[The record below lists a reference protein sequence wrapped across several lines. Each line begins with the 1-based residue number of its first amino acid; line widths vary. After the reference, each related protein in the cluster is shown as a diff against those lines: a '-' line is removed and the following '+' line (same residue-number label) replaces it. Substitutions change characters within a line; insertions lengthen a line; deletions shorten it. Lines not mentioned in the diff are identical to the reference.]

1 MEGDRE
7 RDLGDLGDLDRY
19 LLLLYEGPEW
29 WEGGELM
36 LEWGDI
42 DGDILLEDILESL
55 PIDTVLMVSAAER
68 LVLAVSCNI
77 CRASLSLGL
86 QCMVWNSLILDN
98 IISTTP

>member
-7 RDLGDLGDLDRY
+7 RDLGDLERY

-29 WEGGELM
+29 WEGGELK

-77 CRASLSLGL
+77 CRASLSFGL